1 MTPLNFEEF
10 DHCFKKELVSSEESR
25 GIVKVQKVGRPA
37 ISKNKFAQSDFIS
50 TPKFAQIQGKSI
62 GSETV

>member
-1 MTPLNFEEF
+1 LKNVHELPRGVEGIDIKQFMTPLNFEEF

-37 ISKNKFAQSDFIS
+37 ISKNKFA
-50 TPKFAQIQGKSI
+50 
-62 GSETV
+62 